1 MRVDYISPAVQPG
14 VSTEL
19 PESSGATPS
28 FREQV
33 RISTVPL
40 PLSWERQLRLDA
52 RPFTTTYIG
61 PPPRPST
68 LGLDDVQT
76 QRMCWRNIVPRH
88 RGASSV
94 LRDSIAT
101 PGEQAV
107 QTMIEMLLQI
117 QQMEDAIV
125 SRQVA
130 VTRG

>member
-1 MRVDYISPAVQPG
+1 VRVDYISPAVQPG

-19 PESSGATPS
+19 PESSGAAPS

-33 RISTVPL
+33 RISTLPL
-40 PLSWERQLRLDA
+40 PLSWEQQLRLDV

-76 QRMCWRNIVPRH
+76 QRMRWHNILPRH
-88 RGASSV
+88 SGASSV
-94 LRDSIAT
+94 LQDSIAT

-107 QTMIEMLLQI
+107 QTMLEMISQI